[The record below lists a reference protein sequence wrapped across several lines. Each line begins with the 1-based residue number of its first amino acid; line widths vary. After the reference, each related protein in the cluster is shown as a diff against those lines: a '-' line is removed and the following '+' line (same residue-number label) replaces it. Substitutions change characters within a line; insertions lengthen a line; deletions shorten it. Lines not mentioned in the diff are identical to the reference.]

1 MICWIG
7 SQLAQQSRT
16 WTQIRAMCLIQE
28 HLLNGEGEGDPGRQ
42 TRYGQILTQHI
53 IFWIEYRQ
61 TAWQTLILKILSL
74 PTMSQLLLLAR
85 S

>member
-1 MICWIG
+1 M
-7 SQLAQQSRT
+7 
-16 WTQIRAMCLIQE
+16 
-28 HLLNGEGEGDPGRQ
+28 NGEGEGDPGRQ